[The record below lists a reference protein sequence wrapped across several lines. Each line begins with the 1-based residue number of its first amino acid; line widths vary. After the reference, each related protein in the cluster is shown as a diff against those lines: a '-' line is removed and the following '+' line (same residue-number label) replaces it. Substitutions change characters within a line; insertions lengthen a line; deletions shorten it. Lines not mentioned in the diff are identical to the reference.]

1 VVFNLQSVL
10 LMIKFLSIVWLV
22 ILAGTSQAQTL
33 IPEDTLRQQVLRLQQ
48 DMDRVKVNLGQAQAK
63 FQRGIA
69 LATIG
74 YSVTIAGGLMLGRDN
89 DKLGQGLL
97 IAGGATGITGTFL
110 LVDSFK
116 YLGRASGLPK
126 KRRR

>member
-1 VVFNLQSVL
+1 
-10 LMIKFLSIVWLV
+10 MIKFLSIVWLV

-69 LATIG
+69 FATIG
-74 YSVTIAGGLMLGRDN
+74 YSVTIAGGLMLGRE
-89 DKLGQGLL
+89 Q
-97 IAGGATGITGTFL
+97 
-110 LVDSFK
+110 
-116 YLGRASGLPK
+116 
-126 KRRR
+126 

>member
-1 VVFNLQSVL
+1 MLIMFRIIGICILILGSTVSHGQT
-10 LMIKFLSIVWLV
+10 V
-22 ILAGTSQAQTL
+22 IQ
-33 IPEDTLRQQVLRLQQ
+33 EDSLRQQILQLQQ
-48 DMDRVKVNLGQAQAK
+48 DVDRIELNLGQAQTK

-74 YSVTIAGGLMLGRDN
+74 YSVTIAGGLMLGRSN

-97 IAGGATGITGTFL
+97 VAGGATGITGTFL

-116 YLGRASGLPK
+116 YLGRASGKPRN
-126 KRRR
+126 RRH

>member
-1 VVFNLQSVL
+1 MKS
-10 LMIKFLSIVWLV
+10 LSIVCL
-22 ILAGTSQAQTL
+22 ILGSVVFSSAQTV
-33 IPEDTLRQQVLRLQQ
+33 IPEDSLRQQVLLLQE
-48 DMDRVKVNLGQAQAK
+48 DVNRIKLNLGQAQAK
-63 FQRGIA
+63 FQKGIA

-74 YSVTIAGGLMLGRDN
+74 YSVTIAGGLMLGRSN

-97 IAGGATGITGTFL
+97 IAGGATGITGTFM

-116 YLGRASGLPK
+116 YLGRASGISR

>member
-1 VVFNLQSVL
+1 MRSRFLYILCGLVLIGVSVKAQS
-10 LMIKFLSIVWLV
+10 I
-22 ILAGTSQAQTL
+22 
-33 IPEDTLRQQVLRLQQ
+33 IPEDSLRQQLLLLQT
-48 DMDRVKVNLGQAQAK
+48 DMDRVKVNLGLAQAK

-74 YSVTIAGGLMLGRDN
+74 YSVTIAGGLMLGRSN

-97 IAGGATGITGTFL
+97 IAGGVTGITGTFL

-116 YLGRASGLPK
+116 YLGRASGNPK
-126 KRRR
+126 RKR

>member
-1 VVFNLQSVL
+1 MQKVL
-10 LMIKFLSIVWLV
+10 KICLLLV
-22 ILAGTSQAQTL
+22 ILNSTVYAQTV
-33 IPEDTLRQQVLRLQQ
+33 PTEDSLRQQVLQLQQ
-48 DMDRVKVNLGQAQAK
+48 DMDRVKLNLGNAQAK
-63 FQRGIA
+63 FQKGIA

-74 YSVTIAGGLMLGRDN
+74 YTVTIAGGLMLGRSN

-97 IAGGATGITGTFL
+97 IAGGATGVTGTFM

-116 YLGRASGLPK
+116 YLGRASGKEK

>member
-1 VVFNLQSVL
+1 MWFLNVKSVL
-10 LMIKFLSIVWLV
+10 VMIKFLSIVWLV

-33 IPEDTLRQQVLRLQQ
+33 IPEDSLRQQVLRLQQ

-74 YSVTIAGGLMLGRDN
+74 Y
-89 DKLGQGLL
+89 
-97 IAGGATGITGTFL
+97 
-110 LVDSFK
+110 
-116 YLGRASGLPK
+116 
-126 KRRR
+126 

>member
-1 VVFNLQSVL
+1 
-10 LMIKFLSIVWLV
+10 MIKFLSIVWVV
-22 ILAGTSQAQTL
+22 ILASTTSQAQTL
-33 IPEDTLRQQVLRLQQ
+33 IPEDSLRQQVLRLQQ

-74 YSVTIAGGLMLGRDN
+74 YSVTIAGGLMLGRSN

-116 YLGRASGLPK
+116 YLGRASGMPQ

>member
-1 VVFNLQSVL
+1 
-10 LMIKFLSIVWLV
+10 MIKFLSIVWVV
-22 ILAGTSQAQTL
+22 ILAGTTSQAQTL
-33 IPEDTLRQQVLRLQQ
+33 IPEDSLRQQVLRLQQ

-63 FQRGIA
+63 FQKGIA

-74 YSVTIAGGLMLGRDN
+74 YTVTIAGGLMLGRDN

-116 YLGRASGLPK
+116 YLGRASGK
-126 KRRR
+126 QRKRR

>member
-1 VVFNLQSVL
+1 
-10 LMIKFLSIVWLV
+10 MIRIFGICILILGGTASYGQTV
-22 ILAGTSQAQTL
+22 IQ
-33 IPEDTLRQQVLRLQQ
+33 EDSLRQQILQLQQ
-48 DMDRVKVNLGQAQAK
+48 DVDRIELNLGQAQAK

-74 YSVTIAGGLMLGRDN
+74 YSVTIAGGLMLGRSN

-97 IAGGATGITGTFL
+97 VAGGATGITGTFL

-116 YLGRASGLPK
+116 YLGRASGIQKK
-126 KRRR
+126 KRR

>member
-1 VVFNLQSVL
+1 
-10 LMIKFLSIVWLV
+10 MIKFKVNMLRV
-22 ILAGTSQAQTL
+22 IGIYILILGSNTLYGQTV
-33 IPEDTLRQQVLRLQQ
+33 IQEDLLRQQVLQLQQ
-48 DMDRVKVNLGQAQAK
+48 DVDRIELNLGLAQTK

-74 YSVTIAGGLMLGRDN
+74 YSVTIAGGLMLGRSN

-97 IAGGATGITGTFL
+97 VAGGATGITGTFL

-116 YLGRASGLPK
+116 YLGRASGNQK
-126 KRRR
+126 NRQR